1 MYNRPEQV
9 LENYELEIK
18 SVARGRGVYL
28 CETNAGPKMLKE
40 YRGSDEKA
48 EFLADMLDFLKQNGL
63 ETQRI
68 MRTKE
73 GKIAAVD
80 AEEKRYLL
88 LDAFQGAECDPR
100 NRDDIM
106 RGAAALASLH
116 NISKRYPGNIPEF
129 VRAEKDSLLKLYEKH
144 NRELNKVK
152 NYVKTKKKKN
162 EFEVKFTEQYPHFAE
177 AAQAITQELKA
188 QEIGEEAFGFCHGD
202 FNQHNLI
209 YRKEKTAIVGFD
221 SFSYQMQ
228 VGDMAN
234 FMRKMLEKHN
244 WNTGLGFEIICS
256 YDNVKKLSKEEL
268 RLLYCHL
275 AYPEKFWKL
284 ANHYYNSHKAWLSGR
299 NIEKLEKVIAQ
310 EETRTQF
317 LQMLYH
323 FTR

>member
-9 LENYELEIK
+9 LENYELEMK

-28 CETNAGPKMLKE
+28 CETSAGPKMLKE
-40 YRGSDEKA
+40 YRGSEEKA
-48 EFLADMLDFLKQNGL
+48 EFLADMLDFLKQNGI
-63 ETQRI
+63 ETQGI
-68 MRTKE
+68 MRTRE
-73 GKIAAVD
+73 GKIVAVD
-80 AEEKRYLL
+80 VEEKRYLL
-88 LDAFQGAECDPR
+88 LDAFQGVECDPK
-100 NRDDIM
+100 NRDDIL
-106 RGAAALASLH
+106 RGAAALAGLH
-116 NISKRYPGNIPEF
+116 NVSKQYPGSIPEF
-129 VRAEKDSLLKLYEKH
+129 VCAEKDSLLELYEKH

-162 EFEVKFTEQYPHFAE
+162 EFEVKFMEQYPHFAE
-177 AAQAITQELKA
+177 SAHAITQELKE

-209 YRKEKTAIVGFD
+209 YRKDKTAIVGFD

-228 VGDMAN
+228 VGDIAN

-244 WNTGLGFEIICS
+244 WNTGLGFEIVCS
-256 YDNVKKLSKEEL
+256 YDNVKKLSKAEL

>member
-9 LENYELEIK
+9 LENYDLEIK

-28 CETNAGPKMLKE
+28 CETNDGTKMLKE

-48 EFLADMLDFLKQNGL
+48 EFLADMLDFLKQNGM

-68 MRTKE
+68 MRTRE
-73 GKIAAVD
+73 GKITALDV
-80 AEEKRYLL
+80 EEKRFLL
-88 LDAFQGAECDPR
+88 MDAFQGAECDPKS
-100 NRDDIM
+100 RDDIM
-106 RGAAALASLH
+106 RGVTALASLH
-116 NISKRYPGNIPEF
+116 NVSRRYPGVIPEF
-129 VRAEKDSLLKLYEKH
+129 VRAEENSLLKLYEKH

-152 NYVKTKKKKN
+152 NYVRTKKKKN
-162 EFEVKFTEQYPHFAE
+162 AFEVKFMEQYPHFMDTALE
-177 AAQAITQELKA
+177 ITKELKE
-188 QEIGEEAFGFCHGD
+188 QKINGDAFGFCHGD

-209 YRKEKTAIVGFD
+209 YKKEKTAIVGFD

-228 VGDMAN
+228 VGDIAN

-244 WNTGLGFEIICS
+244 WNTGLGLEMICT
-256 YDNVKKLSKEEL
+256 YDKVRKLSKDEL

-299 NIEKLEKVIAQ
+299 NIEKLEKVIEQ

-317 LQMLYH
+317 LQMLFH